1 MGVKLLRTY
10 NTSQFP
16 QVARLLQAIE
26 TVKQTDPDFE
36 MYVML
41 GAWIESKN
49 AWTEAV
55 WDAANNA
62 WVEGTGP
69 DHSEGNVTNNTQE
82 IETAIR
88 LANAHPDIVKAIA
101 VGNEAMVQWATNY
114 FVYPKTILKWVKY
127 LQDAKAS
134 GTLTADEY
142 KQQLFHRLLREWTD
156 EAGISLFFF
165 EAFDEQWKKASSPDD
180 STRVIMK
187 EHHRCSEGTSG
198 RSFSYTAVRQKPRER
213 I

>member
-1 MGVKLLRTY
+1 MAKVFSVLFLPLLLSACSYDSPENHSPAPSEIFGNPTYRAISFGGYRGLTREEGPSVAQLIDDVKILDAMGVKLLRTY

-69 DHSEGNVTNNTQE
+69 DHSEGE
-82 IETAIR
+82 
-88 LANAHPDIVKAIA
+88 HPQNDDENI
-101 VGNEAMVQWATNY
+101 
-114 FVYPKTILKWVKY
+114 
-127 LQDAKAS
+127 DH
-134 GTLTADEY
+134 TL
-142 KQQLFHRLLREWTD
+142 
-156 EAGISLFFF
+156 
-165 EAFDEQWKKASSPDD
+165 
-180 STRVIMK
+180 
-187 EHHRCSEGTSG
+187 CNGTSAPG
-198 RSFSYTAVRQKPRER
+198 GARTSHGYLGACV
-213 I
+213 